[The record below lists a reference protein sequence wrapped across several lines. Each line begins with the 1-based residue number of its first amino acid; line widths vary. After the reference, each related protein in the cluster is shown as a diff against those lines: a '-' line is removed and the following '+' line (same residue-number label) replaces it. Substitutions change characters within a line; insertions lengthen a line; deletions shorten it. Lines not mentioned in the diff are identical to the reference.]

1 MRAELSEWRQK
12 IEAVTGFEGE
22 KIAGVVLEFLDGE
35 HAARAAELRWS
46 DLELFG
52 LFQGDLATA
61 ARRADTLGLIP
72 SMIVGAQ
79 HTYTITAIES
89 GRAVLLTNGGATLT
103 KPRQLPSADLAVPFW
118 EHPAF
123 RGRAR

>member
-1 MRAELSEWRQK
+1 MTS
-12 IEAVTGFEGE
+12 FEGE
-22 KIAGVVLEFLDGE
+22 KIAGVALEFLDGE

-52 LFQGDLATA
+52 LFLGDLAVA
-61 ARRADTLGLIP
+61 ARRPDTLGLIP
-72 SMIVGAQ
+72 STVVGAQ
-79 HTYTITAIES
+79 HTYTISAIES

-103 KPRQLPSADLAVPFW
+103 KPRQLASAELALPFW